1 MSSPFSARSCLA
13 NPKSQMRMDSGFP
26 DSSMYSMLLGFRS
39 RCTTWEDGQIC
50 LTWGPGRSGK
60 EKGRRQEVGVILES
74 FILSRCCNRKQVCLD
89 ATPRGPSSSPSRKP
103 GPLTV
108 NEHLSDYTH
117 TYTPTRMCAH
127 TCVRTQTHPCTYM
140 HTHAT
145 HIHTQFTHTRTI
157 HTHMHTHGQ
166 YTHAHTC
173 VHTNACTPNNKNVH
187 THTHI
192 HAHTICICT
201 HRHTHTL
208 HTHMHMHAHM
218 WTHTYTYTHMH
229 THKCIYAHT
238 NICAHTSIHTCTHTH
253 KQTAETWGQLAGGV
267 T

>member
-39 RCTTWEDGQIC
+39 RCTTWEDGRIC
-50 LTWGPGRSGK
+50 LTWGPGRSRK

-74 FILSRCCNRKQVCLD
+74 FILSRCCNRKQACLD

-117 TYTPTRMCAH
+117 TYTH
-127 TCVRTQTHPCTYM
+127 VRTHMWAHINAHMDACTYM

-145 HIHTQFTHTRTI
+145 HIRTH
-157 HTHMHTHGQ
+157 
-166 YTHAHTC
+166 
-173 VHTNACTPNNKNVH
+173 
-187 THTHI
+187 
-192 HAHTICICT
+192 
-201 HRHTHTL
+201 
-208 HTHMHMHAHM
+208 
-218 WTHTYTYTHMH
+218 
-229 THKCIYAHT
+229 
-238 NICAHTSIHTCTHTH
+238 
-253 KQTAETWGQLAGGV
+253 
-267 T
+267 

>member
-39 RCTTWEDGQIC
+39 RCTTWEDGRIC

-145 HIHTQFTHTRTI
+145 HIHTQFTHTYNT
-157 HTHMHTHGQ
+157 
-166 YTHAHTC
+166 YTHAHAWTI
-173 VHTNACTPNNKNVH
+173 HACTH
-187 THTHI
+187 MC
-192 HAHTICICT
+192 AHKC
-201 HRHTHTL
+201 
-208 HTHMHMHAHM
+208 MHAQQQKRA
-218 WTHTYTYTHMH
+218 HTYTYTCTHNMHMH
-229 THKCIYAHT
+229 TPAHTHTAHTHAHARTHVDTHVHIYTYAHT
-238 NICAHTSIHTCTHTH
+238 
-253 KQTAETWGQLAGGV
+253 
-267 T
+267 

>member
-39 RCTTWEDGQIC
+39 RCTTWEDGRIC

-117 TYTPTRMCAH
+117 TYTPTHLHACAH
-127 TCVRTQTHPCTYM
+127 T
-140 HTHAT
+140 HACA
-145 HIHTQFTHTRTI
+145 HKRI
-157 HTHMHTHGQ
+157 
-166 YTHAHTC
+166 HAHTC
-173 VHTNACTPNNKNVH
+173 TP
-187 THTHI
+187 
-192 HAHTICICT
+192 
-201 HRHTHTL
+201 
-208 HTHMHMHAHM
+208 MQ
-218 WTHTYTYTHMH
+218 HTYTHNSRTHVQ
-229 THKCIYAHT
+229 Y
-238 NICAHTSIHTCTHTH
+238 IHTCTRMDNTRMHTH
-253 KQTAETWGQLAGGV
+253 VCTQMHARPTTKTCTHIHIYMHTQYAYAHTGTHTHTAHTPAHARTHVDTHLHIYTYAH